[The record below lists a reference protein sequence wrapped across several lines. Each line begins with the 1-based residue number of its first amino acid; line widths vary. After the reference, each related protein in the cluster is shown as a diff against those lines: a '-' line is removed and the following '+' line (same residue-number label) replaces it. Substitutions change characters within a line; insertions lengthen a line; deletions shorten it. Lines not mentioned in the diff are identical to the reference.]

1 MLIYFNHFT
10 PVTQED
16 YYEKCLD
23 NLPPFPLLIITQ
35 IQWSI
40 KRTGMFRRSIPVSYN
55 IGRGLMKKAKYNVV
69 VAGAT
74 GAVGNEMVSILEERN
89 FPVDRLKLL
98 ASTRGAGSKIEFKGK
113 EYTVEVMD
121 ENSFAGMDIGL
132 FSPGGSVSQ
141 KFAPIAGKAG
151 CVVID
156 NTSAFRMDPEVP
168 LVVPEVNAH
177 AIANYHKKNIIA
189 NPNCST
195 IQMVVVL
202 KPIHDVARIKRV
214 VVSTY
219 QSVSGTGRRAIKE
232 LESQVLAIYNQQE
245 IKKEVYPHQI
255 AFNCLPHIDVF
266 LENGYTKEEMKM
278 VNETK
283 KIMED
288 DSIRVT
294 ATTVRVPVFYGH
306 SESVNIETEKKI
318 TAQEVREILAK
329 APGVVVVDD
338 PAKAEYPLAIHAAG
352 KDETFV
358 GRIREDES
366 IPNGINMWI
375 VADNIRKGAAL
386 NAVQIAEI
394 LIQKYL

>member
-1 MLIYFNHFT
+1 
-10 PVTQED
+10 
-16 YYEKCLD
+16 
-23 NLPPFPLLIITQ
+23 
-35 IQWSI
+35 
-40 KRTGMFRRSIPVSYN
+40 
-55 IGRGLMKKAKYNVV
+55 MKKAKYNVV

-74 GAVGNEMVSILEERN
+74 GAVGNEMVAILEQRN
-89 FPVDRLKLL
+89 FPVDNLKLC
-98 ASTRGAGSKIEFKGK
+98 ASTRGAGTKIQFKGK
-113 EYTVEVMD
+113 SYAVQVLD
-121 ENSFAGMDIGL
+121 ENSFSGMDVGL
-132 FSPGGSVSQ
+132 FSPGGSVSE

-177 AIANYHKKNIIA
+177 AIAQYSKKNIIA

-195 IQMVVVL
+195 IQMVVAL
-202 KPIHDVARIKRV
+202 KPIHDAARIKRV

-219 QSVSGTGRRAIKE
+219 QAVSGTGKRAIQE
-232 LESQVLAIYNQQE
+232 LESQVLAIYNQKE

-266 LENGYTKEEMKM
+266 FENGYTKEEMKM

-288 DSIRVT
+288 PSIGVT

-306 SESVNIETEKKI
+306 SESVNIETEKKL
-318 TAQEVREILAK
+318 TVQDVKDILSK
-329 APGVVVVDD
+329 APGVVVVDN
-338 PAKAEYPLAIHAAG
+338 PKKAEYPLAIHAAG

-366 IPNGINMWI
+366 IPNGINLWI
-375 VADNIRKGAAL
+375 VSDNIRKGAAL